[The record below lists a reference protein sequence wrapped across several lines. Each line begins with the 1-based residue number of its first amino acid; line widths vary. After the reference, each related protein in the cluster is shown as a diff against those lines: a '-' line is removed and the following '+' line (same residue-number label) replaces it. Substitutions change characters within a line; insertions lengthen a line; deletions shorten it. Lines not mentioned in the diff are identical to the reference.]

1 MLQYVYLMRHRGTR
15 KCKIGIAR
23 RPEVRLRQVDRAVA
37 GKVELIYARPMLFAP
52 LVEKFLHSRFAT
64 LRFRLSDAGQGAG
77 HTEWFRLFFWQRLL
91 VCFWIGTLSFLPIL
105 LLLIYVAYYFYEEIF
120 FWISEVLALLLPAAG

>member
-23 RPEVRLRQVDRAVA
+23 DPRVRLRQVDRAVA
-37 GKVELIYARPMLFAP
+37 GRVELIYARPMICAP

-64 LRFRLSDAGQGAG
+64 LRFHLTDAGQGAG
-77 HTEWFRLFFWQRLL
+77 HTEWFRLYFWQRLL

-105 LLLIYVAYYFYEEIF
+105 LALLYATYYYYDWIR
-120 FWISEVLALLLPAAG
+120 FWAGEVLAWLQ